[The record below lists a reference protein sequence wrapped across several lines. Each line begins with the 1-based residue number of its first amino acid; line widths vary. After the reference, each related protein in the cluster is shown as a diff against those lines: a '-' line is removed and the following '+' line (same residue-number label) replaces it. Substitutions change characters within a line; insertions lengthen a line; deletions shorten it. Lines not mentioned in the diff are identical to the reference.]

1 MTEYRFKKVDPVKR
15 FIYFISCFAW
25 LLAACATPS
34 ANQNSQLALNQT
46 PAANEPRFTP
56 PPGVETPEV
65 KKLIDKAEASFN
77 IGATT
82 ASSLLTNLEYM
93 PAHEWP
99 RFRQLIRAHAMA
111 NQLTVVTAQEPGD
124 PLVVTGTIRDKQGA
138 PLKGGLIYIYQTSAK
153 GWYSDKAPHISGN
166 SGDQKHARLFG
177 YLNTNQ
183 NGQYEFRTIRPA
195 GYPNSNLPAH
205 IHIEIAVAGNE
216 PHTFISEILFA
227 DDARLTS
234 DVRERSLREGLVIFP
249 VTRTTN
255 REWRVQADFQTNQAP
270 RAPA

>member
-1 MTEYRFKKVDPVKR
+1 MGRS
-15 FIYFISCFAW
+15 IYVVACLAW

-34 ANQNSQLALNQT
+34 ANQNSAFAIGQT
-46 PAANEPRFTP
+46 SAASEPRFTP

-65 KKLIDKAEASFN
+65 KKLIDKAEGSFRS
-77 IGATT
+77 GDTT
-82 ASSLLTNLEYM
+82 TSSLLSNPEYL

-99 RFRQLIRAHAMA
+99 RFRQLIRAHTGAS
-111 NQLTVVTAQEPGD
+111 QLTVVTIQEPGD
-124 PLVVTGTIRDKQGA
+124 TLFVTGTIRDKQGE
-138 PLKGGLIYIYQTSAK
+138 PLKGALIYIYQTSAK
-153 GWYSDKAPHISGN
+153 GWYSDEAPHISGN

-205 IHIEIAVAGNE
+205 IHIEIAVPGNE

-227 DDARLTS
+227 DEPRLTS
-234 DVRERSLREGLVIFP
+234 EVRERSLREGLVIFP
-249 VTRTTN
+249 VMRSTN
-255 REWRVQADFQTNQAP
+255 GEWRVQADFQI
-270 RAPA
+270 R

>member
-1 MTEYRFKKVDPVKR
+1 MGRSLYV
-15 FIYFISCFAW
+15 IACFAW

-34 ANQNSQLALNQT
+34 ANQNSAFATSQT
-46 PAANEPRFTP
+46 SAANEPRFTT

-65 KKLIDKAEASFN
+65 KKLIDKAEASLRS
-77 IGATT
+77 GDTT
-82 ASSLLTNLEYM
+82 ASSLLTNPEYM

-99 RFRQLIRAHAMA
+99 RFRQLIRAQATA

-138 PLKGGLIYIYQTSAK
+138 PLKGALIYFYQTSGK
-153 GWYSDKAPHISGN
+153 GWYSDNAAHISGN

-205 IHIEIAVAGNE
+205 IHIEIAVPGGE

-227 DDARLTS
+227 DDPRLSS

-249 VTRTTN
+249 VTRATN
-255 REWRVQADFQTNQAP
+255 GEWRVQADFQTK
-270 RAPA
+270 

>member
-1 MTEYRFKKVDPVKR
+1 M
-15 FIYFISCFAW
+15 
-25 LLAACATPS
+25 
-34 ANQNSQLALNQT
+34 
-46 PAANEPRFTP
+46 
-56 PPGVETPEV
+56 
-65 KKLIDKAEASFN
+65 IDKAEASFTN
-77 IGATT
+77 ADTT
-82 ASSLLTNLEYM
+82 TSSLLANPEYI

-99 RFRQLIRAHAMA
+99 RFRQLIRAQATA

-138 PLKGGLIYIYQTSAK
+138 PLNGALIYFYQTSGK

-183 NGQYEFRTIRPA
+183 NGQYEFRTVRPA

-205 IHIEIAVAGNE
+205 IHIEIAIQGAE

-227 DDARLTS
+227 DDPRLTS

-249 VTRTTN
+249 VTRATSG
-255 REWRVQADFQTNQAP
+255 EWRVQADFQV
-270 RAPA
+270 R

>member
-1 MTEYRFKKVDPVKR
+1 MGRS
-15 FIYFISCFAW
+15 IYVIACLAW

-34 ANQNSQLALNQT
+34 ANQTTAFAISQT
-46 PAANEPRFTP
+46 SAANEPRFTP

-65 KKLIDKAEASFN
+65 KKLIDKAEASSSLRS
-77 IGATT
+77 GSTT
-82 ASSLLTNLEYM
+82 TSSLLSSPEYM

-99 RFRQLIRAHAMA
+99 RFRQLIRTHATA

-138 PLKGGLIYIYQTSAK
+138 PLKGALIYIYQTSGK
-153 GWYSDKAPHISGN
+153 GWYSDKAPHFSGN

-183 NGQYEFRTIRPA
+183 NGQYELRTIRPA
-195 GYPNSNLPAH
+195 SYPNSNLPAH
-205 IHIEIAVAGNE
+205 IHIEIAVPGDE

-227 DDARLTS
+227 DDPRLTS

-249 VTRTTN
+249 VTRAAN
-255 REWRVQADFQTNQAP
+255 GEWLVQADFQT
-270 RAPA
+270 R